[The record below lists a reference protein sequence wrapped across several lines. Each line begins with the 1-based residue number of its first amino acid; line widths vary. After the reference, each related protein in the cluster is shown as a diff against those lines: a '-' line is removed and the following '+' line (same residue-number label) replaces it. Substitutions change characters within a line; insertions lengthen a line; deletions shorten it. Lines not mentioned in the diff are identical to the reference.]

1 MTASENRL
9 FHVVPGTFDENTY
22 VRGWKTDGC
31 EWILINLI
39 FWIREGAGHIPRN
52 PVLQA
57 ADVRNRETSDRARV
71 SNQSWEYFPGACGGN
86 WIQGASLGEVS
97 RESRICHQGRPRKY
111 GQYGDEFCEATQGQ
125 YKLVIIMWIL
135 QTFYK
140 ENVGIVLRDLRVT
153 VDSRL
158 FSQQRQRPLSDVT
171 RWWISDVRWW
181 FSDVTRW
188 WISLTSQDGGSPS
201 DVTRWRI
208 SLWRHKMVNLSDVTR
223 WRISLWR
230 HKMVV
235 LWRHKMV
242 DLSDVT
248 RWRISLWRQMVDLWR
263 HKMVDLPLTSDGG
276 SLTSQDGGSPS
287 DVRWWFSDVT
297 RWWISLTSQDGGS
310 QTSQDGGYLWR
321 HKMADFWR
329 HKIVDLLC
337 HNSGSLSLVSS

>member
-9 FHVVPGTFDENTY
+9 FHVVPGTFDKNTY

-111 GQYGDEFCEATQGQ
+111 GHYGDEFCEATQGQ
-125 YKLVIIMWIL
+125 YNLVIIMWIL

-140 ENVGIVLRDLRVT
+140 ENVGILLRDLRVT
-153 VDSRL
+153 VDARL
-158 FSQQRQRPLSDVT
+158 LVSNGKAEKR
-171 RWWISDVRWW
+171 RWRHKMADLSDVRWW

-188 WISLTSQDGGSPS
+188 WISD
-201 DVTRWRI
+201 I
-208 SLWRHKMVNLSDVTR
+208 
-223 WRISLWR
+223 
-230 HKMVV
+230 
-235 LWRHKMV
+235 
-242 DLSDVT
+242 
-248 RWRISLWRQMVDLWR
+248 
-263 HKMVDLPLTSDGG
+263 
-276 SLTSQDGGSPS
+276 
-287 DVRWWFSDVT
+287 T

-310 QTSQDGGYLWR
+310 LTSQ
-321 HKMADFWR
+321 K
-329 HKIVDLLC
+329 VDLDVTRWRISYVTKWWISDVTTVNLFLVF
-337 HNSGSLSLVSS
+337 NSKLSKLEESSKWPYKFSEQKRRKIKRHR